1 MGRTESHVIRELP
14 FITDPP
20 IGLHGVIGDR
30 RTAALV
36 AADGT
41 IDWLCLP
48 DYDSPSIFGALLDA
62 ERGGFWRF
70 GPASPT
76 PGSQRYIHETAVLVT
91 TWDMDTG
98 QLELTDAMASPED
111 QRPAELV
118 HRRMAI
124 RRLRCLEGE
133 GDCILTIRPRR
144 DFEGDAEIALAPGGV
159 VFRVGDAALE
169 LWLSA
174 SLTSVPGG
182 AEARLHLCEGDEVW
196 AVLSLSEALETWSV
210 ERARHQ
216 LDVVARYWRE
226 WMGGL
231 TYTGPRSEWVRRSAL
246 TIHLLTYAPAGSV
259 IAAPTTSLPER
270 IGGGRNYDYRYSWVR
285 DVSTALAKMSLL
297 GETRTA
303 QRFMDWLVGLGSA
316 TDSPLQIAYGIRG
329 EIEVAESERTD
340 LTGYRGSLPVRFGN
354 RAAVQRQHDSLG
366 FFVDCVLIYLQQ
378 GGDWRDEY
386 WDLVRDAAEFTAA
399 SWQEPESGIWE
410 LPEVQH
416 FVSGKV
422 MAWVA
427 LDRAVTIAE
436 QVGQTAAVER
446 WRATMDA
453 IHADVMERGW
463 SDRLGAFRQSYD
475 LDTLDASTLLIS
487 VFDFLPA
494 DHPRVVATIER
505 IEEQLTI
512 DGFVHRFV
520 AGETPGHEDLPVG
533 EFEGAFLPC
542 TFWLAVAYVK
552 AGRLEEAEAILDRAE
567 AIAGPLGLFAE
578 EVDVRTGTF
587 LGNTPLV
594 FSQVTYAKAV
604 LEVAKARPLTHAQL
618 LIGPA
623 VDRVE
628 RLLGL
633 KVERTE

>member
-1 MGRTESHVIRELP
+1 MRNQP
-14 FITDPP
+14 FQPDPP

-41 IDWLCLP
+41 LDWLCLP
-48 DYDSPSIFGALLDA
+48 DYDRPSIFGALLDA
-62 ERGGFWRF
+62 ERGGFWRV
-70 GPASPT
+70 GPVAAT
-76 PGSQRYIHETAVLVT
+76 PGTQRYIPETALLVT
-91 TWDMDTG
+91 SWETDAVH
-98 QLELTDAMASPED
+98 LELTDAMTEPED
-111 QRPAELV
+111 ERPPERAGCRTVL
-118 HRRMAI
+118 

-133 GDCILTIRPRR
+133 AECVLTVRPRR
-144 DFEGDAEIALAPGGV
+144 DFDASAEASFVPGGLSL
-159 VFRVGDAALE
+159 RVGDVVLG
-169 LWLSA
+169 LWA
-174 SLTSVPGG
+174 STPLTMVHGG
-182 AEARLHLCEGDEVW
+182 AEARVRLQAGEAIW
-196 AVLSLSEALETWSV
+196 AVLSFGESPEAWSLG
-210 ERARHQ
+210 RAEDE
-216 LDVVARYWRE
+216 LDGAAHYWRQ
-226 WMGGL
+226 WMGRL
-231 TYTGPRSEWVRRSAL
+231 TYTGPRADWIRRSAL

-259 IAAPTTSLPER
+259 VAAPTTSLPER
-270 IGGGRNYDYRYSWVR
+270 VGGDRNYDYRYSWVR

-340 LTGYRGSLPVRFGN
+340 LTGYRSSLPVRFGN

-410 LPEVQH
+410 LPQVQH

-427 LDRAVTIAE
+427 LDRAVTIAK
-436 QVGQTAAVER
+436 QVGETAAVER

-594 FSQVTYAKAV
+594 FSQVTYVKAV

-618 LIGPA
+618 LIGQRA
-623 VDRVE
+623 DRVE